1 MTGEGTMHDDK
12 WNLVKVQAEN
22 EKLKNEITELQSK
35 LRAITQ
41 LHNEARDKLRTLVKR
56 SSS

>member
-1 MTGEGTMHDDK
+1 MHDDK